1 MGDYGPR
8 LVVPIDVKKKPWQQK
23 FPLHNRWHPEIPP
36 VAEVQVAEFFRVEMV
51 DFSGGGIT
59 KDYSAEDIKHADNS
73 VVSPSSSL
81 THIFVSSPSFVLFT
95 TAGTHLYPQ
104 LLRFTRMSSFGLKW
118 WTGLEELLEIM
129 TLPVM

>member
-8 LVVPIDVKKKPWQQK
+8 QVVPIDVKKKPWQQK

-81 THIFVSSPSFVLFT
+81 THIFVSSPSFVLEKNHT
-95 TAGTHLYPQ
+95 TAK
-104 LLRFTRMSSFGLKW
+104 FTEQKKKKKGAIFS
-118 WTGLEELLEIM
+118 T
-129 TLPVM
+129 